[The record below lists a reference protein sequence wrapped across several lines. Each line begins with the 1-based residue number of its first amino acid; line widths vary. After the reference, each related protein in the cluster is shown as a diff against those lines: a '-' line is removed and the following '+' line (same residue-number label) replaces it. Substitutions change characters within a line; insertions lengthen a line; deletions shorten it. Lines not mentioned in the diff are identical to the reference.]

1 MKNKFLSLIIYLILP
16 ILTLLSSCQKGEE
29 IKGTGYGKLT
39 VESTF
44 DSQAKDLLVKVDGE
58 TKATLTATNSNSV
71 GKIIVAEGPHKVSL
85 VSTENQK
92 VLKDTTIQFQ
102 TAKTSTLP
110 RFWNKGNV
118 LLFDDY
124 DPTKMPKPANGNILV
139 RFITTGVSLPDD
151 IRIEIVVSYRS
162 GRNSLKVN
170 SGKTILHVS
179 KNAFTDY
186 IELPD
191 WKTLI
196 PTDAGASFYT
206 VEAYDNANNTKII
219 GAGTTVGS
227 QIYLN
232 GSNTVFIPNAVFS
245 LAIESAAVTSTIF
258 SKSL

>member
-1 MKNKFLSLIIYLILP
+1 MKNQFLSLFTYLILP
-16 ILTLLSSCQKGEE
+16 ILVLLFSCQKGEE
-29 IKGTGYGKLT
+29 IKGTGYGKLN

-58 TKATLTATNSNSV
+58 TKATLTATNSSSV
-71 GKIIVAEGPHKVSL
+71 GKIIVAEGPHTVSL

-92 VLKDTTIQFQ
+92 VLKDTTLQFQ

-110 RFWNKGNV
+110 RFWNKGSV

-139 RFITTGVSLPDD
+139 RLITTGASLPDD
-151 IRIEIVVSYRS
+151 MRIEIVVSYRS

-179 KNAFTDY
+179 KNIFTDY

-191 WKTLI
+191 WRTLI
-196 PTDAGASFYT
+196 PAGTTGLYT
-206 VEAYDNANNTKII
+206 VEAYDNATNTKII
-219 GAGTTVGS
+219 GTGTTVGS

-232 GSNTVFIPNAVFS
+232 GSTTAFFPNAVFS
-245 LAIESAAVTSTIF
+245 LAIESATATTTIF

>member
-1 MKNKFLSLIIYLILP
+1 MKNTSLSFIIYFILP
-16 ILTLLSSCQKGEE
+16 SIVLLSSCQKGTE

-71 GKIIVAEGPHKVSL
+71 GQIIVAEGPHRVSL
-85 VSTENQK
+85 VSTENQT
-92 VLKDTTIQFQ
+92 VLKDTTIQFE

-124 DPTKMPKPANGNILV
+124 DPTKMPKPANGNILL
-139 RFITTGVSLPDD
+139 RFITTGLSLPDD
-151 IRIEIVVSYRS
+151 IRIEIVASYRS
-162 GRNSLKVN
+162 GRNSLKVT

-179 KNAFTDY
+179 KNVFTDY

-191 WKTLI
+191 WRTLI
-196 PTDAGASFYT
+196 PAGTAGFYT
-206 VEAYDNANNTKII
+206 VEAYDNATNAKII
-219 GAGTTVGS
+219 GVGTTVGS
-227 QIYLN
+227 LIYLN
-232 GSNTVFIPNAVFS
+232 GNNTVFIPNAVFS
-245 LAIESAAVTSTIF
+245 LAIESATATSTIF

>member
-1 MKNKFLSLIIYLILP
+1 MKNKFLSFFGYFILAT
-16 ILTLLSSCQKGEE
+16 LVLLSSCQKGAE
-29 IKGTGYGKLT
+29 IKGTGYGKLN

-92 VLKDTTIQFQ
+92 VLKDTTIQFE

-110 RFWNKGNV
+110 RFWNKGAV

-124 DPTKMPKPANGNILV
+124 DPIKMPKPANGNILV
-139 RFITTGVSLPDD
+139 RFITTGTSLPDD
-151 IRIEIVVSYRS
+151 MRIEIVVSYRS

-179 KNAFTDY
+179 KNVFTDY

-191 WKTLI
+191 WRTLI
-196 PTDAGASFYT
+196 PAGTTGLYT
-206 VEAYDNANNTKII
+206 VEAYDNATNTKII

-232 GSNTVFIPNAVFS
+232 GNTLFIPNAVFS
-245 LAIESAAVTSTIF
+245 LAIESATATSTIF